1 MKIYIM
7 ALEPLETRYTGQWF
21 DGFPKLIR
29 EEAEARGVAVE
40 VINVAGEQVSFEPTP
55 GAFLDFGGTNIWKNT
70 QINELARAF
79 ATGEVKAGDKVIFT
93 DAWHTG
99 ILQVKYMSEL
109 LGIPVEIHSMWHA
122 GSYDPQDFLGRL
134 IKDKR
139 WTFATE
145 QAMFHASTYNYFATK
160 FHIGLF
166 LDGVFPNEEQIW
178 GSSGDASGVY
188 ANPVAVP
195 FREQIVRCGQPHN
208 VLVESL
214 KPFAGMKK
222 KRQIVFPHR
231 LAPEKQVEIFRDLAK
246 RMPDVNFVVCQD
258 TKLTKDEY
266 HKVLGESMIVFSAN
280 LQETLGISAME
291 GILVGAF
298 PFVPDRLSYSE
309 MYLDEFKYIGEW
321 TESFKAY
328 QDNRYELIS
337 ELYSVLD
344 NFADIKGSIKD
355 QKEILLRDYLTPGPM
370 LDRLLDVKD

>member
-21 DGFPKLIR
+21 DGFPRLIR
-29 EEAEARGVAVE
+29 EEAEAQGVDVE

-109 LGIPVEIHSMWHA
+109 LGVPVEIHSMWHA

-139 WTFATE
+139 WTYTTE
-145 QAMFHASTYNYFATK
+145 RALFYASTYNYFATA
-160 FHIGLF
+160 FHRDMFLNTLF
-166 LDGVFPNEEQIW
+166 MGQPVQKA
-178 GSSGDASGVY
+178 DA
-188 ANPVAVP
+188 
-195 FREQIVRCGQPHN
+195 ELRCVLSGQPHN

-214 KPFAGMKK
+214 KPFAGMQK
-222 KRQIVFPHR
+222 KRQVVFPHR
-231 LAPEKQVEIFRDLAK
+231 IAPEKQVEIFRDLATK
-246 RMPDVNFVVCQD
+246 IPDADFIVCQD
-258 TKLTKDEY
+258 KKLTKDEY
-266 HKVLGESMIVFSAN
+266 HTLLGESMIVFSAN

-298 PFVPDRLSYSE
+298 PYVPDRLSYAE
-309 MYLDEFKYIGEW
+309 MYLPPFKYPSDYTDTYEH
-321 TESFKAY
+321 
-328 QDNRYELIS
+328 YELNEHLIVN
-337 ELYSVLD
+337 ELRAIMD
-344 NFADIKGSIKD
+344 NFGFYDDVIAK
-355 QKEILLRDYLTPGPM
+355 QKQILLKDYLRPTAM
-370 LDRLLDVKD
+370 LEKLFA

>member
-21 DGFPKLIR
+21 HGFPQLIR
-29 EEAEARGVAVE
+29 DEADALGVDAE

-79 ATGEVKAGDKVIFT
+79 ATGEVQAGDKVIFT

-109 LGIPVEIHSMWHA
+109 LGVPVEIHSMWHA

-134 IKDKR
+134 IRDKR

-145 QAMFHASTYNYFATK
+145 QALFHASTYNYFATD
-160 FHIGLF
+160 FHRMMF
-166 LDGVFPNEEQIW
+166 LDTVFQNNTSAEVR
-178 GSSGDASGVY
+178 A
-188 ANPVAVP
+188 VAHKAV
-195 FREQIVRCGQPHN
+195 ISGQPHN
-208 VLVESL
+208 ILVDSL
-214 KPFAGMKK
+214 KPFAGLEK

-231 LAPEKQVEIFRDLAK
+231 IAPEKQVEIFRDLAA

-258 TKLTKDEY
+258 QKLTKDQY
-266 HKVLGESMIVFSAN
+266 HKLLGESMVVFSAN

-298 PFVPDRLSYSE
+298 PFLPDRLSYSE
-309 MYLDEFKYIGEW
+309 MYLDGFKYPSTW
-321 TESFKAY
+321 TESY
-328 QDNRYELIS
+328 SDYEQNREAVITELQGI
-337 ELYSVLD
+337 LD
-344 NFADIKGSIKD
+344 NFDQFKNGIAR
-355 QKEILLRDYLTPGPM
+355 QKEILLRSYLHPAPM
-370 LDRLLDVKD
+370 LDRLLNVDSH

>member
-7 ALEPLETRYTGQWF
+7 ALEPLETRYTGQWY

-29 EEAEARGVAVE
+29 EEAATRGVAVE

-79 ATGEVKAGDKVIFT
+79 ATGEVKAGDKIIFT

-109 LGIPVEIHSMWHA
+109 LGIPVEIHSMWQA

-145 QAMFHASTYNYFATK
+145 QAMFYASTYKYFDTE
-160 FHIGLF
+160 FHRDMFVDTVFADLRVRE
-166 LDGVFPNEEQIW
+166 LDALLPQMVI
-178 GSSGDASGVY
+178 S
-188 ANPVAVP
+188 
-195 FREQIVRCGQPHN
+195 GQPHN

-214 KPFAGMKK
+214 KPFAGMQK
-222 KRQIVFPHR
+222 KRQVLFPHR
-231 LAPEKQVEIFRDLAK
+231 VAPEKQVEIFRDLAK
-246 RMPDVNFVVCQD
+246 QMPDVNFIVCQD
-258 TKLTKDEY
+258 KKLTKDEY
-266 HKVLGESMIVFSAN
+266 HTLLGESMIIFSAN

-298 PFVPDRLSYSE
+298 PFLPDRLSYQE
-309 MYLDEFKYIGEW
+309 MYFEQFKYPSSW
-321 TESFKAY
+321 TESYA
-328 QDNRYELIS
+328 DYEEHCDEIVT
-337 ELYSVLD
+337 ELYGVLD
-344 NFADIKGSIKD
+344 HFEAFADSIEQ
-355 QKEILLRDYLTPGPM
+355 QKQVLLRRYLRPGPM
-370 LDRLLDVKD
+370 LDRLLND